1 VTLGDFGAR
10 FKQAK
15 AAQAGAD
22 EAKPYDFEEAYRL
35 RARMLGVLIRDARVS
50 AARTPEDCA
59 RLLNVPVEVFEAW
72 ELGDDAPDLPQ
83 LELLAYFLEIPVSHF
98 WGQEVIAQDP
108 TTATAVKHDYL
119 SLRHRMI
126 GALLRQAREEAQ
138 LSIEDIAVATGLSP
152 ERIELYE
159 LGELAIPM
167 NELHALG
174 GAVRRNMDY
183 FVEMS
188 GYIGELLRIRE
199 EWKKFLSLDEDV
211 RRFAANPGNLAFL
224 RIAMMF
230 SEMPTEQ
237 LRKVA
242 AGLADITM

>member
-1 VTLGDFGAR
+1 MTLGDFGAR

-15 AAQAGAD
+15 AAQAASD
-22 EAKPYDFEEAYRL
+22 TPRAYDFAESYRL
-35 RARMLGVLIRDARVS
+35 RARMLGVLIRDARIS
-50 AARTPEDCA
+50 AARTVEDCA
-59 RLLNVPVEVFEAW
+59 RLLSVPVEVFEAW

-83 LELLAYFLEIPVSHF
+83 LELLAYFLEVPVSHF
-98 WGQEVIAQDP
+98 WGQEVLDRDP
-108 TTATAVKHDYL
+108 TSATAVKNEYL

-126 GALLRQAREEAQ
+126 GALLRQAREE
-138 LSIEDIAVATGLSP
+138 VGLSLEQVAEAAGLNP
-152 ERIELYE
+152 ERVELYE

-167 NELHALG
+167 SELHVLG
-174 GAVRRNMDY
+174 SVVRRNMDY

-199 EWKKFLSLDEDV
+199 EWKRFTSLDEDV
-211 RRFAANPGNLAFL
+211 RRFAANPSNLAFL

-242 AGLADITM
+242 AGLAEITM

>member
-1 VTLGDFGAR
+1 MTLGDFGAR

-22 EAKPYDFEEAYRL
+22 EAKPYNFEESYRL

-59 RLLNVPVEVFEAW
+59 RLLSVPVEVFEAW

-98 WGQEVIAQDP
+98 WGQDVIAHDP
-108 TTATAVKHDYL
+108 TTATAVKQDYL
-119 SLRHRMI
+119 ALRHRMI
-126 GALLRQAREEAQ
+126 GALLRQAREEAN
-138 LSIEDIAVATGLSP
+138 LSLAQVAEAAGLSP
-152 ERIELYE
+152 ERLELYE
-159 LGELAIPM
+159 LGEMAIPM
-167 NELHALG
+167 NELHVLG
-174 GAVRRNMDY
+174 SVVRRNMDY

-199 EWKKFLSLDEDV
+199 DWKQFQSMDEDV
-211 RRFAANPGNLAFL
+211 RRFAANPSNLAFL

-237 LRKVA
+237 LRKIA

>member
-1 VTLGDFGAR
+1 MTLGDFGAR

-15 AAQAGAD
+15 AAQTGAD
-22 EAKPYDFEEAYRL
+22 EAKPYNFEESYRL

-50 AARTPEDCA
+50 SARTPEDCA

-83 LELLAYFLEIPVSHF
+83 LELLAYFLEVPVSHF
-98 WGQEVIAQDP
+98 WGQDVIAHDP
-108 TTATAVKHDYL
+108 TTATAVKQEYL

-126 GALLRQAREEAQ
+126 GALLRQAREEAN
-138 LSIEDIAVATGLSP
+138 LSVAQVAEAAGLSP
-152 ERIELYE
+152 ERLELYE

-167 NELHALG
+167 SELHVLSS
-174 GAVRRNMDY
+174 AVRRNMDY

-199 EWKKFLSLDEDV
+199 EWKQFQSMDEDV
-211 RRFAANPGNLAFL
+211 RHFAANPSNLAFL

-237 LRKVA
+237 LRKIA

>member
-1 VTLGDFGAR
+1 MTLGDFGAR

-22 EAKPYDFEEAYRL
+22 EAKPYNFEESYRL

-50 AARTPEDCA
+50 AARTLEDCA
-59 RLLNVPVEVFEAW
+59 RLLSVPVEVFEAW

-98 WGQEVIAQDP
+98 WGQDVIAHDP
-108 TTATAVKHDYL
+108 TTATAVKQDYL

-126 GALLRQAREEAQ
+126 GALLRQAREEAN
-138 LSIEDIAVATGLSP
+138 LSLAQVAEAAGLSP
-152 ERIELYE
+152 ERLELYE
-159 LGELAIPM
+159 LGEMAIPM
-167 NELHALG
+167 SELHVLG
-174 GAVRRNMDY
+174 SAVRRNMDY

-199 EWKKFLSLDEDV
+199 DWKQFQSMDEDV
-211 RRFAANPGNLAFL
+211 RRFAANPSNLAFL

-237 LRKVA
+237 LRKIA

>member
-1 VTLGDFGAR
+1 MTLGDFGAR

-15 AAQAGAD
+15 AAQAGA
-22 EAKPYDFEEAYRL
+22 EEQKPYDFAESYRL

-50 AARTPEDCA
+50 AARTLEDCA

-83 LELLAYFLEIPVSHF
+83 LELLAYFLEVPVSHF

-108 TTATAVKHDYL
+108 TTATTVKQDYL
-119 SLRHRMI
+119 ALRHRMI
-126 GALLRQAREEAQ
+126 GALLRQAREEAN
-138 LSIEDIAVATGLSP
+138 LSVAEVAEAAGLSP
-152 ERIELYE
+152 ERLELYE
-159 LGELAIPM
+159 LGELPIPM
-167 NELHALG
+167 SELHVLAG
-174 GAVRRNMDY
+174 VVRRNMDY

-199 EWKKFLSLDEDV
+199 EWKKFTSLDEDV
-211 RRFAANPGNLAFL
+211 RRFAANPSNLAFM